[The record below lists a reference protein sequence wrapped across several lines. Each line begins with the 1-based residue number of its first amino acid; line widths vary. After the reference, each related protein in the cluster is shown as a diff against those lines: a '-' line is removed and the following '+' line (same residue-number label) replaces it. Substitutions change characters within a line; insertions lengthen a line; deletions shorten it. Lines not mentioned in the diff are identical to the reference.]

1 MTLATVY
8 TRSYQGIDAQEV
20 QVEAHLANGLPAC
33 NIVGLAEAAVKE
45 SRDRVRAV
53 LLNSQFE
60 FPAKRITVNLAPAD
74 LPKIGGYYDLSI
86 AIGILA
92 ASNQLHAPNI
102 DHYEFVG
109 ELALSGELRGGKG
122 VLPISL
128 SCKQAGRT
136 LILPQDALAE
146 AQLITGLQVYGARS
160 LLEVCAHLSGQS
172 HMDNNNQALP
182 KTPINHIAPT
192 DGPTHS
198 ALTGVCSTSTYADL
212 ADIKGQQHAKRAL
225 EIAAAGAHNLLFLGP
240 PGTGKTMLASR
251 LAGICPTMTE
261 QEAIESASIQSISSH
276 GFKLCQWLQRPYR
289 QPHHTASGVALIGG
303 GSSPMPGEV
312 SLAHNGVLFLDELT
326 EFSRQS
332 LEVLREPLET
342 GSVTISRAARQA
354 HFPARFQLVA
364 AMNPCPCGYQGD
376 PQRSCGCNIDQI
388 QRYRSKISGPLL
400 DRIDMHM
407 VVPRLAEHELL
418 GESLTVENSQ
428 QVQGRVVLA
437 RNRQLQRCNKANAQL
452 TPKEI
457 EKHCALCNQGQALM
471 RRSMYKLSL
480 SVRAYHRI
488 LKVARTIADLAEEEG
503 ISLTHLSEAIG
514 YRQLDRG

>member
-45 SRDRVRAV
+45 SRDRVRAA
-53 LLNSQFE
+53 LLNCQFE

-92 ASNQLHAPNI
+92 ASLQIHTPDI
-102 DHYEFVG
+102 DQYEFVG

-122 VLPISL
+122 VLPIAL
-128 SCKQAGRT
+128 ACQQAGRT
-136 LILPQDALAE
+136 LIVPQEALTE
-146 AQLITGLQVYGARS
+146 AQLVSGLTVYGAKN
-160 LLEVCAHLSGQS
+160 LLEVCAHLSGQTRLEDS
-172 HMDNNNQALP
+172 NADTL
-182 KTPINHIAPT
+182 KTPATNI
-192 DGPTHS
+192 S
-198 ALTGVCSTSTYADL
+198 AYADL
-212 ADIKGQQHAKRAL
+212 SDIKGQQHAKRAL
-225 EIAAAGAHNLLFLGP
+225 EIAAAGSHNLIFLGP

-251 LAGICPTMTE
+251 LAGICPAMTE
-261 QEAIESASIQSISSH
+261 QEAIESASIQSISNH
-276 GFKLCQWLQRPYR
+276 GFKLSQWLQRPYR
-289 QPHHTASGVALIGG
+289 QPHHTASGIALIGG
-303 GSSPMPGEV
+303 GSIPMPGEV

-342 GSVTISRAARQA
+342 GCVTISRAARQA

-400 DRIDMHM
+400 DRIDMHV

-418 GESLTVENSQ
+418 GKPVIAESSQ

-437 RNRQLQRCNKANAQL
+437 RDRQLQRGYKANAQL
-452 TPKEI
+452 TSKEI
-457 EKHCALCNQGQALM
+457 EQYCNLCVQGQALIKQAM
-471 RRSMYKLSL
+471 HKLSL

-488 LKVARTIADLAEEEG
+488 LKVARTIADLEGEEG
-503 ISLTHLSEAIG
+503 ISLAHLSEAIG